1 MSNFYQQTAN
11 TWDYNSSL
19 DGLTR
24 VGASGT
30 RSLIWGYPVIDSVR
44 TKFLYKSAKN
54 YQFQISIDSMIGL
67 DDTAFLFYGPFSTFF
82 PFPGK
87 SGRPNLTVEEL
98 STQTTEYT
106 YYCYGRPQYDYDS
119 TTGGQFDATLGFSAS
134 ALTNFKTVE
143 FDYFINGHKYR
154 SSSSSD
160 NTYDGWIYNFD
171 TDSFFYSFNNP
182 HRWPGAGDYVMRGAT
197 VSSENF
203 IARYIDFDNF
213 NLILNVTYDGG
224 SSGDGLDIYLT
235 ETDPT
240 SFSYGSLVKQKIY
253 NMPYTGNGIQSYNL
267 SGLTGSQYFFINAS
281 ASSGFEFTIS
291 DIKIQGGYH
300 PINNQ
305 TVSILNPLQIDNQ
318 DNSLGFSY
326 STIDSSGS
334 IQYLNSKF
342 GNGKFSK
349 GIWKNGIW
357 NSGWRND
364 NYSADLDDIVIAI
377 KDTNLNNY
385 EISQIWK
392 IQIKGDIDEV
402 NKFSIGDY
410 ISIGNIIATDLNSN
424 RKLLKNYY
432 RILDIQSNVIYLN
445 IDVNFP
451 ILNIEKDSSLHKIK
465 ITKNIWLN
473 GLFLNGNFSGVWN
486 NGIFKGFPTLTL
498 MTQSH
503 WIDGVFDGGHF
514 FSTEK
519 VTAEGNIPT
528 GLIQNFVFNDN
539 NKSLKTNA
547 DTEKT
552 QDVFQFYSWIDVNYK
567 KTSGVNIGKDIS
579 TWNDIYATE
588 FTENNLYGYPTNDVL
603 SSVSKFRD
611 SYSTASRSYALGV
624 KWKIYQDFIGDASTF
639 QKPFGVGF
647 GSGSSGYSNFINDGW
662 TYSSSIAYTE
672 ASPTSSGTTLL
683 FSAGASTYSTTYL
696 QNISGG
702 SGQITGQELQVKS
715 QGNGSILNNLNVD
728 IDKGRYS
735 IIEFDLIDQKAT
747 TDIYSEQEISTL
759 EYPLIHFGNINI
771 GNHIVDIP
779 TGFTPSILTALQAK
793 SISQG
798 LDGTQIFDKGYFKYL
813 PEYENIYYNRIT
825 DKTKREYFFN
835 KKQLQMFFLGNGS
848 YGSSPTTFVVDNIK
862 LYEVDMIP
870 FFKYFGKSNIN
881 KGVVIPY
888 QGTSPNFN
896 DDDKFNVYDT
906 SNYSWVPDLSKLF

>member
-24 VGASGT
+24 VGSSGT
-30 RSLIWGYPVIDSVR
+30 RSLIWGYPVIDSAR

-54 YQFQISIDSMIGL
+54 YQFQISIDSMT
-67 DDTAFLFYGPFSTFF
+67 DDSTSLIFYGPFSTFF
-82 PFPGK
+82 PFPGT
-87 SGRPNLTVEEL
+87 SGRPNLIMEEPIN
-98 STQTTEYT
+98 QTTEYT
-106 YYCYGRPQYDYDS
+106 YYCYGRPQFDFES
-119 TTGGQFDATLGFSAS
+119 TTGGQFDATLAFSAS

-143 FDYFINGHKYR
+143 FDYFINGYKFKTI
-154 SSSSSD
+154 SNSD
-160 NTYDGWIYNFD
+160 TTCDGWVYNFD
-171 TDSFFYSFNNP
+171 TDSFFYSFNNCVYP
-182 HRWPGAGDYVMRGAT
+182 YSITGAT

-213 NLILNVTYDGG
+213 NLILNVTYNSG
-224 SSGDGLDIYLT
+224 SSGDGLDVYLT

-240 SFSYGSLVKQKIY
+240 SFSYNSLVKQKIY
-253 NMPYTGNGIQSYNL
+253 NMPYTTNGIQSYNL
-267 SGLTGSQYFFINAS
+267 SGLTGSQYFLINAS

-300 PINNQ
+300 PVNNQ

-318 DNSLGFSY
+318 DSSLGFSY
-326 STIDSSGS
+326 STIDSSGNA
-334 IQYLNSKF
+334 QYLNSKF

-498 MTQSH
+498 MTQSQ

-514 FSTEK
+514 FSDEK
-519 VTAEGNIPT
+519 VTADGSIST

-539 NKSLKTNA
+539 NKSLRTNA
-547 DTEKT
+547 NTEKT
-552 QDVFQFYSWIDVNYK
+552 QDIFQFYSWIDVNYK
-567 KTSGVNIGKDIS
+567 KISGVNIGKDIS
-579 TWNDIYATE
+579 TWNDVYATE
-588 FTENNLYGYPTNDVL
+588 FTENNLFGYPTNDVL

-647 GSGSSGYSNFINDGW
+647 GAGSSGYSNFINDGW

-672 ASPTSSGTTLL
+672 ASPIDAGLTLT
-683 FSAGASTYSTTYL
+683 FSAGVSTYSTTYL

-715 QGNGSILNNLNVD
+715 QGNGSILNNENID
-728 IDKGRYS
+728 IEKGRYS
-735 IIEFDLIDQKAT
+735 IVEFDLIDQKAT
-747 TDIYSEQEISTL
+747 TDIYSEQEISIL

-779 TGFTPSILTALQAK
+779 TGFDVGILTALQAK

-835 KKQLQMFFLGNGS
+835 KKQLQMFFLGNGLD
-848 YGSSPTTFVVDNIK
+848 GSSPSTFVVDNIK

-906 SNYSWVPDLSKLF
+906 SNYSWVPDLKRLF